1 MFNHQPLYIPNK
13 ILNDS
18 YVRVLDSSLRDGEQ
32 APGATMTPSQKL
44 AIAHQ
49 LAKLGVDIIEA
60 GFPVSSPSEFETTR
74 MIAME
79 VGNTVNDKTGRVPV
93 IAGLSRLTRKDID
106 VTWEA
111 LKGAKYPRLLTFIP
125 SSEIHMKYKIKKSKE
140 EVLRSVKELVSYA
153 RGLGIMDIEFA
164 TEDSSRSEKEFL
176 YQVFGEA
183 IKAGA
188 TTIAFADTVGCILP
202 NEWGQFIADMKANIV
217 GVENVIIATHCHDDL
232 GVATANTLAA
242 VNAGAREVHV
252 TMNGIGERAG
262 NAPLEEFVM
271 ALKSRGKDLLGGLHT
286 GINSRHILKASK
298 MVEEHSG
305 LSVQPNKAIV
315 GANAFS
321 HGSGIHQDGVLKNRS
336 TYEFLSREEI
346 GWSPSPHKGIVLGK
360 LSGRHALKSR
370 FLELGYE
377 LDTQKFDDAFRRFKL
392 VAEKK
397 KILSDNDLVLLMS
410 DGDETLQP
418 EMTWKLVDM
427 EVKSSTNSLSR
438 ATIKLIDAC
447 GKEHVAC
454 GVGTNSIHAACKA
467 IDDIVKWEWWRT
479 GYDYGYC
486 SSLFECTKQAVG
498 SQKTGPN
505 LKVFYAKFQGLVI
518 DRYADHL
525 VIPAMEVGT

>member
-298 MVEEHSG
+298 M
-305 LSVQPNKAIV
+305 
-315 GANAFS
+315 
-321 HGSGIHQDGVLKNRS
+321 DGVLKNRS